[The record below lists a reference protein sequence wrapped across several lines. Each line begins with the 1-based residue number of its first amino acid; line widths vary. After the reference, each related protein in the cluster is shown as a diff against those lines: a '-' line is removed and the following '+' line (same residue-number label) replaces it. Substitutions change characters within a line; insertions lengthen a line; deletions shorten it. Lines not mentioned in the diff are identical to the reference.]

1 MMGSEKIFPLFLI
14 VFVSTSLLIVAGI
27 VISLIINSYSIFL
40 RDGFFFI
47 FKSVWNPVKEDYGIL
62 PALLG
67 TLISSAIAISIAM
80 PLAISLAIFS
90 AEIAPTSI
98 RGFINNISDLMASLP
113 SVIYGLWG
121 LYVLA
126 PILNQYIMTPLHQY
140 LGFIPL
146 FSTKPIPTNL
156 FTAGVLLAIMI
167 TPFSSSIIREA
178 YSAIP
183 HHLKEAAYSLGMTR
197 WEVIRTLLRYI
208 KSAILAG
215 AFLALGRAMG
225 ETVAVAMVVGNTFT
239 LPRSLFDMGYTISSL
254 IANQFPNAEA
264 YSYMMPALYGGALVL
279 FTIGLIINLAGLYWI
294 RRVVTRS

>member
-1 MMGSEKIFPLFLI
+1 MISSEKIFSIFLI
-14 VFVSTSLLIVAGI
+14 VFASTSLLIVVGI
-27 VISLIINSYSIFL
+27 VISLVANSYPIFM
-40 RDGFFFI
+40 RDGPSFI

-67 TLISSAIAISIAM
+67 TLISSAIAISVSM

-90 AEIAPTSI
+90 AEIAPKSI
-98 RGFINNISDLMASLP
+98 RGFINSISDLMASLP

-156 FTAGVLLAIMI
+156 FTAGILLAIMI

-178 YSAIP
+178 YSAVP
-183 HHLKEAAYSLGMTR
+183 YHLKEAAYSLGMTR
-197 WEVIRTLLRYI
+197 WEVIRTLLGYI
-208 KSAILAG
+208 RSAILAG

-264 YSYMMPALYGGALVL
+264 YSYMVPALYGGALVL
-279 FTIGLIINLAGLYWI
+279 FTIGLVINLAGLYLI
-294 RRVVTRS
+294 RRVVARS

>member
-1 MMGSEKIFPLFLI
+1 M
-14 VFVSTSLLIVAGI
+14 
-27 VISLIINSYSIFL
+27 
-40 RDGFFFI
+40 DGLSFI

-67 TLISSAIAISIAM
+67 TLITSAIAISIST
-80 PLAISLAIFS
+80 PLAISLAVFS
-90 AEIAPTSI
+90 TEILPMRF

-126 PILNQYIMTPLHQY
+126 PILYQYVMIPLHQY

-167 TPFSSSIIREA
+167 VPFASSVIREA
-178 YSAIP
+178 YSAVP
-183 HHLKEAAYSLGMTR
+183 YYLKEAAYSLGMTK
-197 WEVIRTLLRYI
+197 WEVIKTMLGYI
-208 KSAILAG
+208 KSAIFAG
-215 AFLALGRAMG
+215 IFLALGRAMG
-225 ETVAVAMVVGNTFT
+225 ETMAVAMVVGNTFT
-239 LPRSLFDMGYTISSL
+239 LPKSLFDMGYTISSL

-264 YSYMMPALYGGALVL
+264 YNYMIPALYGGAFIL
-279 FTIGLIINLAGLYWI
+279 FIVGLIINLAGLHWI
-294 RRVVTRS
+294 KKVMIKG

>member
-1 MMGSEKIFPLFLI
+1 MSAQKIFPFFLA
-14 VFVSTSLLIVAGI
+14 FFATTSLLIVTGI
-27 VISLIINSYSIFL
+27 VASLVVNSYPIFL
-40 RDGFFFI
+40 RDGLSFI
-47 FKSVWNPVKEDYGIL
+47 LRSAWNPVREDYGIL

-67 TLISSAIAISIAM
+67 TLIVSAIAISIAL
-80 PLAISLAIFS
+80 PLAISLAVFS
-90 AEIAPTSI
+90 AELAPKSI
-98 RGFINNISDLMASLP
+98 KRIINSVSDLMAGLP

-126 PILNQYIMTPLHQY
+126 PALNQYVMTPLHQY

-146 FSTKPIPTNL
+146 FSTKPTPTNL

-167 TPFSSSIIREA
+167 IPFASSIIREA
-178 YSAIP
+178 YSAVP

-197 WEVIRTLLRYI
+197 WEVIRTLLGYI
-208 KSAILAG
+208 RSSILAG

-225 ETVAVAMVVGNTFT
+225 ETVAVAMVVGNTLT

-264 YSYMMPALYGGALVL
+264 YSYMMPALYGGALIL
-279 FTIGLIINLAGLYWI
+279 FVAGLIINLAGLYWM
-294 RRVVTRS
+294 RRVMVKS

>member
-1 MMGSEKIFPLFLI
+1 MMDSEKIFLLFLI

-27 VISLIINSYSIFL
+27 VTSLIINSYQIFL
-40 RDGFFFI
+40 RDGLSFI
-47 FKSVWNPVKEDYGIL
+47 FKNVWNPVKEDYGIL

-98 RGFINNISDLMASLP
+98 RGFINSVSDLMASLP

-126 PILNQYIMTPLHQY
+126 PILNQYIMTPLYQY

-178 YSAIP
+178 YNAIP

-197 WEVIRTLLRYI
+197 WEVIRTLLGYI

-279 FTIGLIINLAGLYWI
+279 FMVGLIINLAGLYWI
-294 RRVVTRS
+294 RRVMTRG